1 MLCVI
6 SAWRW
11 IEAKAYGADRYKK
24 SKHAY
29 VKLDGVE
36 LWKASRD
43 GEQDVC
49 RGTNMI
55 LVDLPNRKMQESHNF
70 NTHDNEEADAQL
82 SDYIKR
88 LNDGNVVVC
97 VSCDEAS
104 EKLRVALTT
113 LNALGADVSDV
124 RIGGAWV
131 FVAEKG
137 KPAKTVVDKEL
148 TESAANAR
156 QPCVTITFRGT

>member
-6 SAWRW
+6 SAWRK

-55 LVDLPNRKMQESHNF
+55 LVDLSARKMQESRNF
-70 NTHDNEEADAQL
+70 DTHGDDEAGAQL
-82 SDYIKR
+82 SDYIEG
-88 LNDGNVVVC
+88 LSDGTVLVC

-104 EKLRVALTT
+104 EKLRAALPA
-113 LNALGADVSDV
+113 LNELGADVSDV

-137 KPAKTVVDKEL
+137 KPAKTVLDKEL